1 MRMHEPAAI
10 NRRASWAIFF
20 AVFAIATSVSFIFAI
35 LPAIG
40 RSLGLSEI
48 QLGLVVAPAALVF
61 VLTGPLWGRLNVRIG
76 QKQTI
81 ILALIASTFSTLAF
95 GFVIVLRLANELSA
109 TTTFLGLV
117 AGRMG
122 LSLFAAAVLPTAQ
135 AYIADTTAHEHRTAA
150 LAQMGAGFA
159 LGLVAAPGIAGAT
172 ASFGPFT
179 PFLVIAMILAI
190 ATLVAIWGLTR
201 TEKLVAAHRHAGE
214 KTKLSRVWSLLFIIM
229 LFYTAYAILLQV
241 TGFRIQDQFDLPPE
255 AAARE
260 AGIALMVTAAGLVFT
275 QLALARADLATH
287 WTGRVLLA
295 GSVVSLAAMGILASS
310 VSLPVQLFGMA
321 LFGCGL
327 GLGLPSVLGLMTLI
341 AEAAGDQ
348 GRIGGL
354 SGSAQGLGLV
364 FGPLVG
370 AATYKLD
377 GSAPYI
383 VGIVLLAIV
392 CGLRLFAARTT
403 GAGHQ

>member
-1 MRMHEPAAI
+1 MGSPPSHVDRKAAW
-10 NRRASWAIFF
+10 SIFL

-61 VLTGPLWGRLNVRIG
+61 VLTGPLWGRLNVRFG

-81 ILALIASTFSTLAF
+81 ILALIAAAVSTIAF
-95 GFVIVLRLANELSA
+95 GLVIVLRLGNGLS
-109 TTTFLGLV
+109 TTATFLGLV

-172 ASFGPFT
+172 ASLGPFI

-190 ATLVAIWGLTR
+190 ATLVAMWGLAR
-201 TEKLVAAHRHAGE
+201 TEKLVAAHHHAGE
-214 KTKLSRVWSLLFIIM
+214 RTKFSRIWSLLFIIM

-275 QLALARADLATH
+275 QLALARADLATR

-295 GSVVSLAAMGILASS
+295 GSVVALAAMGILASS
-310 VSLPVQLFGMA
+310 VSFPVQLVGMA

-341 AEAAGDQ
+341 AEVAGDQ
-348 GRIGGL
+348 GRVGGL

-383 VGIVLLAIV
+383 VGIVLLAMV

-403 GAGHQ
+403 SASHQ